1 MDDCKTLGI
10 KIFHSKQIADSVQRF
25 VMCQETPFVSKNV
38 WDHIKRELG
47 VIISNK
53 TMSKFLKT
61 KLRMSFKKASF
72 RSSRL
77 DVKRQQI
84 LKTLFAVYLAKQI
97 TDDSLLVNID
107 ECYFSRQ
114 TKNCYT
120 WLKRSLPG
128 SIKNIIFQGSLNLLT
143 AITSSGSSY
152 SAVLK
157 GKTDS
162 KMYVN
167 FLEKLL
173 NEIEEK
179 EKISRDRL
187 MIIMDN
193 APIHQA
199 KLVLNYLDNKKINC
213 IFLPQYTPEL
223 APVEIYFGWLKR
235 QVKTN
240 VNDLL
245 KLDSEEGLK
254 AIIPARVRKL
264 WKHFYRKI
272 KEWLWEATLIG
283 TYL

>member
-1 MDDCKTLGI
+1 MERSIDDCKTLGI

-25 VMCQETPFVSKNV
+25 VMCQETPFVFKNV

-47 VIISNK
+47 IIISNK

-61 KLRMSFKKASF
+61 KLRMSFKKASS
-72 RSSRL
+72 RPSRL

-84 LKTLFAVYLAKQI
+84 LKTLFAVYLANQI

-107 ECYFSRQ
+107 ECCFSRQ

-120 WLKRSLPG
+120 WLKRGLPG

-143 AITSSGSSY
+143 AITSSCSSY

-179 EKISRDRL
+179 EMITRDRL

-193 APIHQA
+193 VPIHQA

-213 IFLPQYTPEL
+213 IFLPKYTPEL

-235 QVKTN
+235 QVKAN

-254 AIIPARVRKL
+254 AIMSEMEAIIPASVRN
-264 WKHFYRKI
+264 
-272 KEWLWEATLIG
+272 
-283 TYL
+283 